1 MSFLL
6 NTAILNSYLKKMD
19 TVYIICLAPLV
30 IFIGFF
36 LYLTIIRK
44 NAFEERLVL
53 FRPTHQLS
61 QKREAYMQGAHK
73 YRKYA
78 SIALL
83 VLFSFLLLILIF
95 VMFKEDF
102 EEIGSVYMVI
112 FNKIKKLILFV
123 LLVLIPIVL
132 AYYLA
137 TYVLKR
143 NEKAQHM
150 LVEQM
155 SDTDFE
161 TLLKVKDSLP
171 SISKY
176 SPPFVLCNKKL
187 YIFLFYAIRKIDPT
201 QITEINWENNKNS
214 IFIRLKSPKRTMFTL
229 SPTTFSYFLPI
240 VEQYTKPK

>member
-1 MSFLL
+1 
-6 NTAILNSYLKKMD
+6 MD
-19 TVYIICLAPLV
+19 IIYIICLAPLV
-30 IFIGFF
+30 IFIGIF

-143 NEKAQHM
+143 NEKAQRM
-150 LVEQM
+150 FLEQM

-161 TLLKVKDSLP
+161 TLLKVRDSLP

-201 QITEINWENNKNS
+201 QIIEINWENNKNS
-214 IFIRLKSPKRTMFTL
+214 IFIRLKSPKRTIFTL
-229 SPTTFSYFLPI
+229 SPTTFSYFLQI
-240 VEQYTKPK
+240 VEQYTKLK

>member
-61 QKREAYMQGAHK
+61 QKRKTYMQGAHK

-112 FNKIKKLILFV
+112 FNKIKKLILFI
-123 LLVLIPIVL
+123 LLALIPIVL

-201 QITEINWENNKNS
+201 QIIEINWENNKNS

>member
-1 MSFLL
+1 
-6 NTAILNSYLKKMD
+6 MD

-30 IFIGFF
+30 IFIGIF
-36 LYLTIIRK
+36 LYLTVVRK

-73 YRKYA
+73 YCKYA

-143 NEKAQHM
+143 NEKALRM
-150 LVEQM
+150 FLEQM

-161 TLLKVKDSLP
+161 TLLKVRDSLP

-201 QITEINWENNKNS
+201 QIIEINWENNKNS

-240 VEQYTKPK
+240 VEQYTKSK

>member
-1 MSFLL
+1 
-6 NTAILNSYLKKMD
+6 MD
-19 TVYIICLAPLV
+19 IIYIICLASLV
-30 IFIGFF
+30 IFIGIF
-36 LYLTIIRK
+36 LYLTVVRK

-61 QKREAYMQGAHK
+61 QKRKTYMQGAHK

-123 LLVLIPIVL
+123 LLALIPIVL

-161 TLLKVKDSLP
+161 TLLKVRDSLP

-201 QITEINWENNKNS
+201 QIIEINWENNKNS

-240 VEQYTKPK
+240 VEQYTKSK

>member
-1 MSFLL
+1 
-6 NTAILNSYLKKMD
+6 MD

-30 IFIGFF
+30 IFIGIF
-36 LYLTIIRK
+36 LYLTVVRK
-44 NAFEERLVL
+44 NTFEERLVL

-61 QKREAYMQGAHK
+61 QKRKTYMQGAHK

-112 FNKIKKLILFV
+112 FNKIKKLILFI
-123 LLVLIPIVL
+123 LLALIPIVL

-201 QITEINWENNKNS
+201 QIIEINWENNKNS

-240 VEQYTKPK
+240 VEQYTKSK

>member
-1 MSFLL
+1 
-6 NTAILNSYLKKMD
+6 MD
-19 TVYIICLAPLV
+19 IIYIICLAPLV
-30 IFIGFF
+30 IFIGIF
-36 LYLTIIRK
+36 LYLTVVRK

-61 QKREAYMQGAHK
+61 QKRKTYMQGAHK

-123 LLVLIPIVL
+123 LLALIPIVL

-161 TLLKVKDSLP
+161 TLLKVRDSLP

-201 QITEINWENNKNS
+201 QIIEINWENNKNS

-240 VEQYTKPK
+240 VEQYTKSK

>member
-1 MSFLL
+1 
-6 NTAILNSYLKKMD
+6 MD
-19 TVYIICLAPLV
+19 IIYIICLAPLV
-30 IFIGFF
+30 IFIGIF

-61 QKREAYMQGAHK
+61 QKRKTYMQGAHK

-143 NEKAQHM
+143 NEKAQRM
-150 LVEQM
+150 FLEQM

-161 TLLKVKDSLP
+161 TLLKVRDSLP

>member
-1 MSFLL
+1 
-6 NTAILNSYLKKMD
+6 MD

-30 IFIGFF
+30 IFIGIF
-36 LYLTIIRK
+36 LYLTVVRK
-44 NAFEERLVL
+44 NTFEERLVL

-143 NEKAQHM
+143 NEKAQRM
-150 LVEQM
+150 FLEQM

-161 TLLKVKDSLP
+161 TLLKVRDSLP

-214 IFIRLKSPKRTMFTL
+214 IFIHLKSPKRTMFTL
-229 SPTTFSYFLPI
+229 SPTTFSYFLQI
-240 VEQYTKPK
+240 VELYNPKLK

>member
-1 MSFLL
+1 
-6 NTAILNSYLKKMD
+6 MD

-30 IFIGFF
+30 IFIGIF
-36 LYLTIIRK
+36 LYLTVVRK
-44 NAFEERLVL
+44 NIFEERLVL

-102 EEIGSVYMVI
+102 KEIGSVYMVI

-150 LVEQM
+150 LV
-155 SDTDFE
+155 
-161 TLLKVKDSLP
+161 
-171 SISKY
+171 
-176 SPPFVLCNKKL
+176 
-187 YIFLFYAIRKIDPT
+187 
-201 QITEINWENNKNS
+201 
-214 IFIRLKSPKRTMFTL
+214 
-229 SPTTFSYFLPI
+229 
-240 VEQYTKPK
+240 

>member
-1 MSFLL
+1 
-6 NTAILNSYLKKMD
+6 MD

-61 QKREAYMQGAHK
+61 QKRETYMQGAHK

-78 SIALL
+78 SIVLL

-143 NEKAQHM
+143 NEKAQRM
-150 LVEQM
+150 FLEQM

-161 TLLKVKDSLP
+161 TLLKVRDSLP

-201 QITEINWENNKNS
+201 QIIEINWENNKNS

-240 VEQYTKPK
+240 VEQYTKSK

>member
-1 MSFLL
+1 
-6 NTAILNSYLKKMD
+6 MD

-30 IFIGFF
+30 IFIGIF
-36 LYLTIIRK
+36 LYLTVVRK

-201 QITEINWENNKNS
+201 QITEINCENNRNS
-214 IFIRLKSPKRTMFTL
+214 IFVRLKSPKRTMFTL
-229 SPTTFSYFLPI
+229 PNTTFPYFLQI
-240 VEQYTKPK
+240 VEQYNPKLK

>member
-1 MSFLL
+1 
-6 NTAILNSYLKKMD
+6 MD
-19 TVYIICLAPLV
+19 IIYIICLAPLV
-30 IFIGFF
+30 IFIGIF

-61 QKREAYMQGAHK
+61 QKRKTYMQGAHK

-123 LLVLIPIVL
+123 LLALIPIVL

-143 NEKAQHM
+143 NEKALRM
-150 LVEQM
+150 FLEQM

-161 TLLKVKDSLP
+161 TLLKVRDSLP

-240 VEQYTKPK
+240 VEQYTKSK

>member
-1 MSFLL
+1 
-6 NTAILNSYLKKMD
+6 MD

-30 IFIGFF
+30 IFIGIF

-61 QKREAYMQGAHK
+61 QKRKTYMQGAHK

-95 VMFKEDF
+95 VMFKENF

-214 IFIRLKSPKRTMFTL
+214 IFIRLKSPKRTMFIL
-229 SPTTFSYFLPI
+229 PSTTFSYFLQI

>member
-1 MSFLL
+1 
-6 NTAILNSYLKKMD
+6 MD
-19 TVYIICLAPLV
+19 IIYIICLAPLV

-61 QKREAYMQGAHK
+61 QKRETYMQGAHK

-155 SDTDFE
+155 SDTDLE

-187 YIFLFYAIRKIDPT
+187 YIFLFYAIREIDPT

-229 SPTTFSYFLPI
+229 PNTTFSYFLQI
-240 VEQYTKPK
+240 VEQYTKLK

>member
-1 MSFLL
+1 
-6 NTAILNSYLKKMD
+6 MD

-73 YRKYA
+73 YCKYA

-102 EEIGSVYMVI
+102 EKIGSVYMVI

-143 NEKAQHM
+143 NEKAQRM
-150 LVEQM
+150 FLEQM

-161 TLLKVKDSLP
+161 TLLKVRDSLP

-201 QITEINWENNKNS
+201 QIIEINWENNKNS

-240 VEQYTKPK
+240 VEQYTKSK

>member
-1 MSFLL
+1 
-6 NTAILNSYLKKMD
+6 MD
-19 TVYIICLAPLV
+19 IIYIICLAPLV
-30 IFIGFF
+30 IFIGIF

-61 QKREAYMQGAHK
+61 QKRETYMQGAHK

-123 LLVLIPIVL
+123 LLVLMPIVL

-161 TLLKVKDSLP
+161 TLLKVRDSLP

-187 YIFLFYAIRKIDPT
+187 YIFLFYAIREIDPT
-201 QITEINWENNKNS
+201 QIIEINWENNKNS

-229 SPTTFSYFLPI
+229 SPTTFSYLLQI
-240 VEQYTKPK
+240 VELYNPKLK

>member
-1 MSFLL
+1 
-6 NTAILNSYLKKMD
+6 MD

-30 IFIGFF
+30 IFIGIF
-36 LYLTIIRK
+36 LYLTVVRK
-44 NAFEERLVL
+44 NTFEERLVL

-61 QKREAYMQGAHK
+61 QKREAYMQRAHK

-143 NEKAQHM
+143 NEKAQRM
-150 LVEQM
+150 FLEQM

-161 TLLKVKDSLP
+161 TLLKVRDSLP

-176 SPPFVLCNKKL
+176 SPPFGLCNKNL
-187 YIFLFYAIRKIDPT
+187 YIFLFYSIRKIDPT

-240 VEQYTKPK
+240 VEQYTKLK

>member
-1 MSFLL
+1 
-6 NTAILNSYLKKMD
+6 MD

-61 QKREAYMQGAHK
+61 QKRKTYMQGAHK

-112 FNKIKKLILFV
+112 FNKIKKLILFI
-123 LLVLIPIVL
+123 LLALIPIVL

-161 TLLKVKDSLP
+161 TLLKVRDSLP